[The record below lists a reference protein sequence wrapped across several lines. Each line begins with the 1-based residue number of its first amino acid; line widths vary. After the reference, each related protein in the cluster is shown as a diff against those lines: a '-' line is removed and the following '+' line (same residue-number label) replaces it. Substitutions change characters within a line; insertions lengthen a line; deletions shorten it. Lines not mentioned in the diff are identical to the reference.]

1 MKTSTRQ
8 VGNATIV
15 DVVGAI
21 DLHSSPDLRKVLLEA
36 LREKS
41 APRVV
46 VNLQRVD
53 YIDSSGVAAL
63 VEGLKTSM
71 GLNSRFVLYGLG
83 PAVRE
88 MLKLTQLMSV
98 FQVCESEEEALRL
111 GA

>member
-46 VNLQRVD
+46 ANLQRVD